1 MRELPGVIV
10 ILHILI
16 EVCGTGICF
25 CQNSGSAHFKFMHFT
40 IDSFY
45 SPMEGEV

>member
-1 MRELPGVIV
+1 MRELSGTII

-25 CQNSGSAHFKFMHFT
+25 CQNSGSAHFIFTHFI

-45 SPMEGEV
+45 ILIEGEV